1 MEPNRPAH
9 SSPAATL
16 ILASRP
22 RPKRMLIPIPKRPY
36 IPSLLRTKESQLLFY
51 RLSPPVQTE
60 TSAFFPFAFMMLRHG
75 HDHDPMISGRR
86 SLNVAKI
93 INIKT
98 IARPIRNPTSWA
110 RSDNGR
116 PRTASIA

>member
-1 MEPNRPAH
+1 MEPNRLAH

-16 ILASRP
+16 IFASRP

-36 IPSLLRTKESQLLFY
+36 IPRPYRTKESQLLFY

-60 TSAFFPFAFMMLRHG
+60 TSAFFPFAFIMLRYG
-75 HDHDPMISGRR
+75 HASRLLSQCCATTTHHDPIIRGRR

-93 INIKT
+93 IN
-98 IARPIRNPTSWA
+98 
-110 RSDNGR
+110 
-116 PRTASIA
+116 